1 MRVREAG
8 LDDAASIASVQV
20 ASWRDAFRGLLPD
33 DYLDDTVDEG
43 DRASYWSR
51 TLGGRRGQE
60 TVLVADEHDD
70 VVGFVHA
77 GPSEEPAHGELFAMH
92 VVPALRRRGIGF
104 DLHDA
109 ALKRLRTAGF
119 TGAELWLLRGNDP
132 AQRFYER
139 QGWHADGAER
149 EGFPPTGAIELRYMR
164 PL

>member
-1 MRVREAG
+1 VRIRDGSVEDAG
-8 LDDAASIASVQV
+8 AIARVQV

-33 DYLDDTVDEG
+33 DYLDVIVDED
-43 DRASYWSR
+43 DRAGYWAE
-51 TLGGRRGQE
+51 TLAALPEGAA
-60 TVLVADEHDD
+60 VLVAEEGDD

-77 GPSEEPAHGELFAMH
+77 GPGKEAADGELSAMH

-109 ALKRLRTAGF
+109 ALRRLRRAGF
-119 TGAELWLLRGNDP
+119 SDAELWLLRGNDA

-139 QGWHADGAER
+139 QGWHADGTDR
-149 EGFPPTGAIELRYMR
+149 HGFPPTGAIELRYVR